1 MKTITKTHLLVL
13 LALLL
18 KGCIN
23 PFGEWR
29 SKGDYVKMTLEI
41 PVPDLVQHLAG
52 KTNDERFLNALSQA
66 VNKEA
71 NTGKDFVTLF
81 GEAYADLNHD
91 LALSE
96 FFHTPE
102 MDGAMESVST
112 ETETLNAIRLKVNQ
126 TVDETIATLQRRIIY
141 YGYSSARI
149 GRTSEPGRI
158 QAEFLN
164 VENIETLRQLITN
177 PGYLSFWETYSFDM
191 LYSYFEEADQM
202 LIEIVKAK
210 GLGPEKPQPQP
221 DTISTGSSKLLDA
234 IYEEPHDHNPDD
246 ELYSFAQSNPLFA
259 YLRPN
264 FYQNEKGNW
273 FPANSATVGY
283 AQIKDTARINLY
295 LDEVAHI
302 FPERLKLA
310 WKIKPE
316 KWMPGFLEL
325 MAIKLPINGATPI
338 LDGQSIE
345 DARQDFD
352 MSGRV
357 EIMMVMNKDAA
368 RIWERMTANNI
379 GRQIAMMIDDHV
391 ISAPNVN
398 DAITGGRSSI
408 TGNFDMDEAMGIAS
422 MIRSGAIPAK
432 ILIVEEEIIDPKA
445 K

>member
-1 MKTITKTHLLVL
+1 MKAITKTHLLIL

-41 PVPDLVQHLAG
+41 PVPDLVHHLAG

-66 VNKEA
+66 AKKEPNA
-71 NTGKDFVTLF
+71 GKDFITLF
-81 GEAYADLNHD
+81 GEAFADLNHD
-91 LALSE
+91 IALSD
-96 FFHTPE
+96 FFYTPE
-102 MDGAMESVST
+102 MDGALELVST

-126 TVDETIATLQRRIIY
+126 TVDETIATLQRRIRY
-141 YGYSSARI
+141 YGSTARI

-158 QAEFLN
+158 RAEFFN
-164 VENIETLRQLITN
+164 VESIETLRQLITN
-177 PGYLSFWETYSFDM
+177 PGYFSFWETYSFDM
-191 LYSYFEEADQM
+191 LYSYFEDADQM

-210 GLGPEKPQPQP
+210 GLGPEPPQPQP
-221 DTISTGSSKLLDA
+221 DTITASSSELLDA
-234 IYEEPHDHNPDD
+234 IYGKPHDYNPDD
-246 ELYSFAQSNPLFA
+246 ELYLFAQSNPLFA

-264 FYQNEKGNW
+264 FSQNEKGNW

-295 LDEVAHI
+295 LDEVSHI

-316 KWMPGFLEL
+316 RWTPGFLEL
-325 MAIKLPINGATPI
+325 MAIKLPNNSGTPL

-345 DARQDFD
+345 DARHDFD
-352 MSGRV
+352 MNGRV
-357 EIMMVMNKDAA
+357 EISITMGKDAA
-368 RIWERMTANNI
+368 RTWERMTANNI
-379 GRQIAMMIDDHV
+379 GNQIAMMIDDHV

-408 TGNFDMDEAMGIAS
+408 SGNFDLDEAIGIAS
-422 MIRSGAIPAK
+422 MIRSGAMPAK
-432 ILIVEEEIIDPKA
+432 IHIVEEEIIDPQA